1 MTVRLSRRDTLLF
14 TGAVAA
20 SSAIPRLPP
29 AVAAPLHTNDI
40 DAILKA
46 RIDAGDAPGVVA
58 MAATKD
64 AVIYQGAFGVRAKG
78 APAAMSSDTVFA
90 IASMTKL
97 LTSVAALQLVERGK
111 LSLDEPAARIDPT
124 LENQQVLEGFDAKG
138 NPQLR
143 PARKPITLRH
153 LLTHTS
159 GFSYQLWDA
168 NVLRY
173 GKIARSNPALPR
185 TPLMFD
191 PDTRWAYGGSLDR
204 VGRLVE
210 IASGQT
216 LDRYFRDNIT
226 GPLGMH
232 DTAYAITDAQRAR
245 QASLHLRKGDG
256 TLVAQPLVKQAEPKA
271 IFRRRR
277 FKSTAPDFLTL
288 LQAIL
293 NGGGVPGKRILR
305 PQTVEAMSTNQIGDI
320 DAGILKTTNPPLSG
334 DVDFFPG
341 VRLRWGLAGMINID
355 PVAGR
360 PRGRQPDLGRSLQYL
375 LLDRS
380 GLAHRGRDHD
390 ADPAVR
396 RPPRAWGLS
405 GSSSAGFIAALSRP
419 ESRSPPSRHGR
430 A

>member
-14 TGAVAA
+14 TGAFAA
-20 SSAIPRLPP
+20 AGLLRGVSSP
-29 AVAAPLHTNDI
+29 AVAAPLRTSDI

-46 RIDAGDAPGVVA
+46 RVDAGDAPGVVA

-64 AVIYQGAFGVRAKG
+64 SVIYQGAFGAKVLG
-78 APAAMSSDTVFA
+78 APAMMSIDTVFS

-97 LTSVAALQLVERGK
+97 LTSVAAMQLVERGK
-111 LSLDEPAARIDPT
+111 LTLDEPAARIDPT
-124 LENQQVLEGFDAKG
+124 LELPQVLDGFDAKG
-138 NPQLR
+138 TPQLR
-143 PARKPITLRH
+143 PSRKPITLRH

-173 GKIARSNPALPR
+173 GKAARNNPALPR
-185 TPLMFD
+185 APLMFD

-210 IASGQT
+210 IASAQT

-232 DTAYAITDAQRAR
+232 DTCYAVTDAQRAR
-245 QASLHLRKGDG
+245 QASLHVRKGDG
-256 TLVAQPLVKQAEPKA
+256 TLVAQPLLKQVEPKEFSGGGG
-271 IFRRRR
+271 I
-277 FKSTAPDFLTL
+277 KSTAPDYLAL

-293 NGGGVPGKRILR
+293 NGGGLPGKRILR
-305 PQTVEAMSTNQIGDI
+305 PQTVEGMSTNQIGDI
-320 DAGILKTTNPPLSG
+320 DAGILKTTNPALSN

-355 PVAGR
+355 PVRERRAADSQTWAG
-360 PRGRQPDLGRSLQYL
+360 LYNTYYWI
-375 LLDRS
+375 
-380 GLAHRGRDHD
+380 
-390 ADPAVR
+390 DPASRIAGVIMMQILPFADR
-396 RPPRAWGLS
+396 R
-405 GSSSAGFIAALSRP
+405 ALDVYRQFERGIYRGYRP
-419 ESRSPPSRHGR
+419 

>member
-1 MTVRLSRRDTLLF
+1 MRLSRRDTLLF

-20 SSAIPRLPP
+20 AHALPHFPAPAI
-29 AVAAPLHTNDI
+29 AAPLRTHDI

-46 RIDAGDAPGVVA
+46 RINAGDTPGVVA
-58 MAATKD
+58 MAASRD
-64 AVIYQGAFGVRAKG
+64 SVIYQGALGVRAKG
-78 APAAMSSDTVFA
+78 APAAMSTDTVFA

-97 LTSVAALQLVERGK
+97 LTSVAAMQLVEQGK
-111 LSLDEPAARIDPT
+111 LKLDEPAARIDPT
-124 LENQQVLEGFDAKG
+124 LDSPQVLDGFDAKG
-138 NPQLR
+138 VPQLR

-173 GKIARSNPALPR
+173 GKAAHNNPALPR
-185 TPLMFD
+185 TPLISD
-191 PDTRWAYGGSLDR
+191 PGTRWAYGGSLDR

-210 IASGQT
+210 IVSGQT

-226 GPLGMH
+226 GPLGMQ
-232 DTAYAITDAQRAR
+232 DTGYAITDAQRAR
-245 QASLHLRKGDG
+245 RASLHLRKADG
-256 TLVAQPLVKQAEPKA
+256 TLVAQPLVKQAEPKE
-271 IFRRRR
+271 FSGGGGL
-277 FKSTAPDFLTL
+277 KSTAPDYLTL

-320 DAGILKTTNPPLSG
+320 DAGILKTTKPPLSA

-355 PVAGR
+355 PVAG
-360 PRGRQPDLGRSLQYL
+360 
-375 LLDRS
+375 
-380 GLAHRGRDHD
+380 
-390 ADPAVR
+390 
-396 RPPRAWGLS
+396 
-405 GSSSAGFIAALSRP
+405 
-419 ESRSPPSRHGR
+419 GR
-430 A
+430 AA

>member
-14 TGAVAA
+14 TGAIAAA
-20 SSAIPRLPP
+20 SVIPGVCAPAI
-29 AVAAPLHTNDI
+29 AAPTRGGDI

-46 RIDAGDAPGVVA
+46 RVDAGDAPGVVA

-64 AVIYQGAFGVRAKG
+64 ALIYQGAFSVRAVGAKVLG
-78 APAAMSSDTVFA
+78 APAAMSIDTVFS

-97 LTSVAALQLVERGK
+97 LTSVAAMQLVERGK

-124 LENQQVLEGFDAKG
+124 LESPQVLDGFDAKG
-138 NPQLR
+138 IPQLR

-173 GKIARSNPALPR
+173 GKAAHNNPALPR
-185 TPLMFD
+185 APLMFD

-210 IASGQT
+210 IVSGQT
-216 LDRYFRDNIT
+216 LDRYFLDNIT

-232 DTAYAITDAQRAR
+232 DTSYAITEKQRAR
-245 QASLHLRKGDG
+245 QASLHLRKPDG
-256 TLVAQPLVKQAEPKA
+256 TLAAQPLVKQAEPKVFSGGGG
-271 IFRRRR
+271 IH
-277 FKSTAPDFLTL
+277 STAPDYLTL
-288 LQAIL
+288 LQAFL
-293 NGGGVPGKRILR
+293 NGGKNILR
-305 PQTVEAMSTNQIGDI
+305 PQTVAQMSVNQIGNI
-320 DAGILKTTNPPLSG
+320 DAGILKTTNPGLSD

-341 VRLRWGLAGMINID
+341 VRLRWGLGGMINID
-355 PVAGR
+355 PVAEGR
-360 PRGRQPDLGRSLQYL
+360 AAGSQTWA
-375 LLDRS
+375 
-380 GLAHRGRDHD
+380 GLYNTYYWI
-390 ADPAVR
+390 DPASRIAGLIMMQILPFADR
-396 RPPRAWGLS
+396 R
-405 GSSSAGFIAALSRP
+405 ALNVYRQF
-419 ESRSPPSRHGR
+419 ERGIYRSYKP